1 MGTYT
6 EYKQLE
12 KPLSTDKYNISV
24 ANKNN
29 DVIDSELHKLDLKNE
44 SQDQLLA
51 TKEALN
57 DEISR
62 AQAKENEIS
71 ADLDNE
77 TLRAMAS
84 EEDLSNDI
92 LSETN
97 RAVMAEE
104 TITEDLSNHNT
115 SASAHSDI
123 RDLISGLTVSGSVT
137 LTNNLLA
144 TIAGT
149 ALDATQG
156 KALNDKG
163 EQMAF
168 YQNEEDGMWHFRD
181 WNGADTVIP
190 FNQSGFG
197 NVYFALGSTVD
208 FTPIIEK
215 IGKEVTDFTINNF
228 NAVLSNTSQSR
239 GRLSASTING
249 SSGFKGSGTSN
260 ATISKSYNNGLVTI
274 TAPAISITNSGEIGN
289 SGRQARASLSGGTIL
304 GIVFDPSDTPFTS
317 KIHELI
323 L

>member
-12 KPLSTDKYNISV
+12 KPLSTDKYNISA
-24 ANKNN
+24 ANKNY
-29 DVIDSELHKLDLKNE
+29 DIIDSELHKLDLKNE

-51 TKEALN
+51 TKESLN

-71 ADLDNE
+71 TDLDNE

-84 EEDLSNDI
+84 EDDLSNDI
-92 LSETN
+92 STETN

-104 TITEDLSNHNT
+104 TITEDLINHNI

-123 RDLISGLTVSGSVT
+123 RDLISGLAVSGSVT

-168 YQNEEDGMWHFRD
+168 YKSEEDGMWHFRD

-190 FNQSGFG
+190 FSGGNHEVTGYLVQRFTTSTGINPNPTSRTVNVSELIDNWQNITSDNFIIRNFQAIGYKTNQS
-197 NVYFALGSTVD
+197 NTAGSNASIK
-208 FTPIIEK
+208 PII
-215 IGKEVTDFTINNF
+215 N
-228 NAVLSNTSQSR
+228 
-239 GRLSASTING
+239 
-249 SSGFKGSGTSN
+249 
-260 ATISKSYNNGLVTI
+260 YNNTTGDLTI
-274 TAPAISITNSGEIGN
+274 TPTGNGNDYRGVKMGAFDLYYIPNITWEESPQYPIG
-289 SGRQARASLSGGTIL
+289 
-304 GIVFDPSDTPFTS
+304 FDNTAGNLQT
-317 KIHELI
+317 
-323 L
+323 